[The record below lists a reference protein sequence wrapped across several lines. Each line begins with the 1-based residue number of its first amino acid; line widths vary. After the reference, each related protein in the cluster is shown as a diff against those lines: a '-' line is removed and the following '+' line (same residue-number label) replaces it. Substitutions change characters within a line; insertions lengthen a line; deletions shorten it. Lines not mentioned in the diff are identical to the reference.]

1 MKMAFFRRGTSQCS
15 SFSTSTMPQG
25 YWRPWTTLPL
35 TLYSFSLPTI
45 AKGMRVCK
53 NDFQDESHATAYLE
67 VVVLVHDLV
76 VHVRCVGEVKDGDGV
91 FFNLLFDLCIYDN

>member
-1 MKMAFFRRGTSQCS
+1 
-15 SFSTSTMPQG
+15 
-25 YWRPWTTLPL
+25 
-35 TLYSFSLPTI
+35 
-45 AKGMRVCK
+45 MRVCK